1 MLSFSKAFM
10 TSKIL
15 ILNVDDYDQAR
26 YVKTRLL
33 QNAGFLVEEASNG
46 VDALE
51 MAARLHPSLV
61 LLDVRLPD
69 IDGREVCRRIKAD
82 PATCDMNVIHTSA
95 AFITEQD
102 AREGIASGADRYIPV
117 PFEPQ
122 DLIAAVRSVLH

>member
-1 MLSFSKAFM
+1 M

-46 VDALE
+46 RDALE
-51 MAARLHPSLV
+51 MAARLQPGLV

-82 PATCDMNVIHTSA
+82 PATSGMNVIHTSA

-102 AREGIASGADRYIPV
+102 VRSGLASGADRYIPV

-122 DLIAAVRSVLH
+122 DLIAAVRAVLH

>member
-1 MLSFSKAFM
+1 MPSSLKATM
-10 TSKIL
+10 TAKIL

-26 YVKTRLL
+26 YIKTRLL

-46 VDALE
+46 IDALE
-51 MAARLHPSLV
+51 MAGRLHPSLV

-69 IDGREVCRRIKAD
+69 IDGREVCRRLKAD
-82 PATCDMNVIHTSA
+82 PATSDMNVIHTSA
-95 AFITEQD
+95 AFISEQD
-102 AREGIASGADRYIPV
+102 ARAGLESGADRYIPV

>member
-1 MLSFSKAFM
+1 M

-33 QNAGFLVEEASNG
+33 QNAGFLVEEACNG
-46 VDALE
+46 VEALE
-51 MAARLHPSLV
+51 MAARLQPRLV

-69 IDGREVCRRIKAD
+69 IDGREVCRRIKTD
-82 PATCDMNVIHTSA
+82 PATSGMNVIQTSA
-95 AFITEQD
+95 AFISGQD
-102 AREGIASGADRYIPV
+102 VYEGLASGADRYITV

-122 DLIAAVRSVLH
+122 DLIAAVRAMLH

>member
-1 MLSFSKAFM
+1 MRLFSKAFM
-10 TSKIL
+10 TAKIL

-26 YVKTRLL
+26 YIKTRLL

-82 PATCDMNVIHTSA
+82 PATSGMNVIHTSA
-95 AFITEQD
+95 AFISEQD
-102 AREGIASGADRYIPV
+102 ARDGLASGADRYITV
-117 PFEPQ
+117 PFEPH
-122 DLIAAVRSVLH
+122 DLIAAVRAVLH

>member
-1 MLSFSKAFM
+1 M

-46 VDALE
+46 IDALE

-82 PATCDMNVIHTSA
+82 PATSDMNIIHTSA
-95 AFITEQD
+95 AFTSEQD
-102 AREGIASGADRYIPV
+102 ARTGIASGADRYIPV

-122 DLIAAVRSVLH
+122 DLIAAVRAVLH

>member
-1 MLSFSKAFM
+1 M

-46 VDALE
+46 IDALE

-82 PATCDMNVIHTSA
+82 PATSRMNVIHTSA
-95 AFITEQD
+95 AFISEQD
-102 AREGIASGADRYIPV
+102 AREGLASGADRYIPV

-122 DLIAAVRSVLH
+122 DLIAAVRAVLH

>member
-1 MLSFSKAFM
+1 M

-46 VDALE
+46 SDALE

-82 PATCDMNVIHTSA
+82 PATSRMNVIHTSA
-95 AFITEQD
+95 AFISEQD
-102 AREGIASGADRYIPV
+102 AREGLASGADRYIPV

-122 DLIAAVRSVLH
+122 DLIAAVRAVLH

>member
-1 MLSFSKAFM
+1 M

-26 YVKTRLL
+26 YIKTRLL

-46 VDALE
+46 VEALE

-69 IDGREVCRRIKAD
+69 IDGREVCRRLKAD
-82 PATCDMNVIHTSA
+82 PATSGMNVIHTSA
-95 AFITEQD
+95 AFISEQD
-102 AREGIASGADRYIPV
+102 AREGLESGADRYIAV

-122 DLIAAVRSVLH
+122 DLIAAVRAVLH

>member
-1 MLSFSKAFM
+1 M
-10 TSKIL
+10 TAKIL

-26 YVKTRLL
+26 YIKTRLL

-69 IDGREVCRRIKAD
+69 IDGREVCRRLKAD
-82 PATCDMNVIHTSA
+82 PATSGMNVIQTSA
-95 AFITEQD
+95 AFISEQD
-102 AREGIASGADRYIPV
+102 ERDGLASGADRYLSV

-122 DLIAAVRSVLH
+122 DLIAAVRAVLH

>member
-1 MLSFSKAFM
+1 M

-51 MAARLHPSLV
+51 IAARLHPSLV

-82 PATCDMNVIHTSA
+82 PATSDMNVIHTSA
-95 AFITEQD
+95 AFTSEQD
-102 AREGIASGADRYIPV
+102 ARTGLASGADRYIPV

-122 DLIAAVRSVLH
+122 DLIAAVRAVLH